1 MLTVL
6 LHLNNGAV
14 ITTTMTRSQRDRV
27 SRTLNQEILPNT
39 PYEMEEDGTE
49 LLIPWRSI
57 GYISTRA
64 QFQFA
69 TGAPSAEAA
78 D

>member
-6 LHLNNGAV
+6 LHLNNGNV
-14 ITTTMTRSQRDRV
+14 ITTTMTRSARDRV

-39 PYEMEEDGTE
+39 PYEVEVDSHEM
-49 LLIPWRSI
+49 LIPWRSI
-57 GYISTRA
+57 GYLSARPHSQEA
-64 QFQFA
+64 L
-69 TGAPSAEAA
+69 PAEAA